1 MTRHYTS
8 ITDTGLFVGILC
20 DSYGAMAP
28 NKRLNLGIS
37 AIADQGVHHVSVRL
51 PKATLEALGLVPG
64 MNVECLAFTDPFE
77 IIIRPQA
84 DNPASCDGYID
95 QAIERKPWGLVS
107 DAS

>member
-1 MTRHYTS
+1 M
-8 ITDTGLFVGILC
+8 GLFVGILC
-20 DSYGAMAP
+20 DSFLGAMAP